1 MPSKNLQLFRI
12 SPDKAVHTAGG
23 DLDPQRFVTDVQ
35 FISHYAAGFAECL
48 GVHTIS
54 DVIIDDVNS
63 QTAFFYLPAREGTG
77 TLINGVITQTRH
89 TPEELLEQLHE
100 DTEDLL

>member
-23 DLDPQRFVTDVQ
+23 PIDPERFVTDVQ

-48 GVHTIS
+48 GVKTIS
-54 DVIIDDVNS
+54 NVIIDDVTS
-63 QTAFFYLPAREGTG
+63 QTAFYYLPSRGGSG
-77 TLINGVITQTRH
+77 TLVNGIITQTRH

-100 DTEDLL
+100 DQP